1 MATGVVSWSQT
12 AATNATA
19 DTNVNM
25 AEGMAPSQLNDS
37 VRALMTSVAKW
48 RDDVAGTLLSSGSPT
63 AITVATNQI
72 FPSLTAMNGQ
82 TIAIRF
88 SSTNGTAPTL
98 SVDGLTAKPIQLDS
112 TVAVNTGSLRANSIH
127 HVTYD
132 NAAGAFIVHHGH
144 TLVEPGRIQPHGS
157 ATAPNGWLL
166 CNGTGVSR
174 TTYADLFAIISTTYG
189 SSDGASFKVPDLTG
203 RVPAGKESSATRL
216 TTAISGINGG
226 TLGAA
231 GGHQDTASHTHT
243 ANVTDP
249 QHTHAVNV
257 NNAATDA
264 NSPVGTR
271 YLSNSG
277 ASNLYANTT
286 NNTNTV
292 MNAAVG
298 TGITVAN
305 VAAGTGTAG
314 NTQPTLIVNYVIK
327 T

>member
-166 CNGTGVSR
+166 CDGTGVSR
-174 TTYADLFAIISTTYG
+174 TTYADLFAIISTVYG
-189 SSDGASFKVPDLTG
+189 SSDGASFKVPDLRGKAGVGMDTG
-203 RVPAGKESSATRL
+203 GTGPLGTVTVGTTTGAATHAITAAEVPA
-216 TTAISGINGG
+216 
-226 TLGAA
+226 
-231 GGHQDTASHTHT
+231 HTHPI
-243 ANVTDP
+243 TDP
-249 QHTHAVNV
+249 QHTHNV
-257 NNAATDA
+257 NGVSNNGAQVQFSANAFLGTNGATIYST
-264 NSPVGTR
+264 N
-271 YLSNSG
+271 
-277 ASNLYANTT
+277 ASNAT
-286 NNTNTV
+286 NAI
-292 MNAAVG
+292 MNASAA
-298 TGITVAN
+298 TGITVGASTG
-305 VAAGTGTAG
+305 AGTAISIV
-314 NTQPTLIVNYVIK
+314 QPSLIVNYVIK